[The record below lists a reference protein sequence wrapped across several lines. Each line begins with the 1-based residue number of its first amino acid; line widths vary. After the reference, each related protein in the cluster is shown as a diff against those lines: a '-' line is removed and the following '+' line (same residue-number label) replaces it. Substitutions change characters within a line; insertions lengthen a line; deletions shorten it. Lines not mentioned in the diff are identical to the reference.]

1 MSQTDYSG
9 IGHVRAFLQCCTE
22 LGAPRA
28 ILGAPMFD
36 MIVLLKRC
44 RSSFVGHSKQASCNA
59 GQHRSSAQL
68 SFSRSQV
75 HVCLQALSVPAF
87 ERVPEDLR
95 FLLPLSIRPSLCVV
109 DRNSSPYTPLVA
121 HASCQLVTGGDFV
134 SKKSALR
141 FDSAQLTD
149 SDLHSLTAPQIVNS
163 LPICSQPLNMAHL
176 FTLAFSFSLLFRRAS
191 TLSSKLTCA
200 NYHRLGVIARAGE
213 RGSRARNASQTF
225 F

>member
-1 MSQTDYSG
+1 MHCTPCYTHMSQTDYSG

-28 ILGAPMFD
+28 ILGAPLFD

-95 FLLPLSIRPSLCVV
+95 FLLPPSIRPSLRVV
-109 DRNSSPYTPLVA
+109 YRYSSPYTPLVA
-121 HASCQLVTGGDFV
+121 HVSCQLVTGGDFV
-134 SKKSALR
+134 SKKSAPR
-141 FDSAQLTD
+141 SDSAQLSSAQD

-163 LPICSQPLNMAHL
+163 LPICSQPHNMAHL
-176 FTLAFSFSLLFRRAS
+176 FTPAFSFSLLFRRAS
-191 TLSSKLTCA
+191 LHPLSHL
-200 NYHRLGVIARAGE
+200 N
-213 RGSRARNASQTF
+213 
-225 F
+225 